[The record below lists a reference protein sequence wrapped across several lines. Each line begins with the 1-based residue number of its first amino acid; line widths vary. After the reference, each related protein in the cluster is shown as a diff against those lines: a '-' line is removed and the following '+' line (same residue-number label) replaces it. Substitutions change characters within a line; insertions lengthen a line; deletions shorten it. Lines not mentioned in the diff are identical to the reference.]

1 VTVISL
7 EPDPRRPSAAADARG
22 AAVRTSVLLVSEQD
36 ALPSLTAVANRP
48 LIAHVAASLLALG
61 AERALIVAAPG
72 IVDRIRAGVAGA
84 PGCDAVDVLPCSAV
98 GHAHEFVDVL
108 RAIHGAVGDE
118 PLLLQSA
125 GGLLC
130 ETPESLSDVVTSEPR
145 VVLLTSRRQGPAPA
159 ARLTDRRLLKLVGGP
174 VRDVSVRPTGAVILG
189 RGVLAQALEIAAR
202 ETHFTG
208 LELLD
213 AVSAAGVPVES
224 RPATGWHPYTGHV
237 ADLLDLNRR
246 ILDDLQDARPEV
258 DFPGSH
264 LHGRISVHPTAT
276 IESAVIRGPVVI
288 GPGARIVDAYVGPYT
303 AIGQGVVIEGAEV
316 EHSILLEGARVMH
329 VGRRLEASVIGRDA
343 HVFRDFAMP
352 RALRLFVGDNA
363 EVALC

>member
-1 VTVISL
+1 MTVISL
-7 EPDPRRPSAAADARG
+7 ESDPGRPSPAADAG
-22 AAVRTSVLLVSEQD
+22 SAPVRTSVLLVTEHD
-36 ALPSLTAVANRP
+36 GLPALASVANRP
-48 LIAHVAASLLALG
+48 LIAHVAASLVALG
-61 AERALIVAAPG
+61 AERTVIVAAPG
-72 IVDRIRAGVAGA
+72 LVDDIRVGLAGDPA
-84 PGCDAVDVLPCSAV
+84 CDGVELLPCSAV

-108 RAIHGAVGDE
+108 RAIHAAVGDE
-118 PLLLQSA
+118 PILLQSA

-130 ETPESLSDVVTSEPR
+130 ETRESLSDIVTSEPR
-145 VVLLTSRRQGPAPA
+145 VVLLTSRRQGPGPA

-174 VRDVSVRPTGAVILG
+174 VRDANVRPTGAVVIG
-189 RGVLAQALEIAAR
+189 RGVLAQALDIAAR
-202 ETHFTG
+202 DTHATG

-213 AVSAAGVPVES
+213 AVSAAGVLVES
-224 RPATGWHPYTGHV
+224 RPATGWHPYSGKV

-246 ILDDLQDARPEV
+246 VLDDLEDARPDVE
-258 DFPGSH
+258 FPGSH

-276 IESAVIRGPVVI
+276 IESAVIRGPVII
-288 GPGARIVDAYVGPYT
+288 GAGARIIDAYVGPYT
-303 AIGQGVVIEGAEV
+303 AIGEGVVIEGAEV

-352 RALRLFVGDNA
+352 RALRLYVGDNA